1 MTAAGHNPPEGGS
14 HTWVLKPLQARVSAL
29 VRVGS
34 GLSRIW
40 HPVTAFLHPNA
51 AAALGAPF
59 LARGL
64 LVPFSPLRI
73 TKVMKTALPR
83 KC

>member
-40 HPVTAFLHPNA
+40 HPVTAFL
-51 AAALGAPF
+51 
-59 LARGL
+59 ARGL